1 MIYNLNPISFIE
13 HKVEVSEEE
22 GRSEEMMTNLTTL
35 VSFYADKN
43 KGKSGKYLRRLQE
56 VISAED
62 VRMEGMG
69 EIREK
74 EESEM

>member
-74 EESEM
+74 EES